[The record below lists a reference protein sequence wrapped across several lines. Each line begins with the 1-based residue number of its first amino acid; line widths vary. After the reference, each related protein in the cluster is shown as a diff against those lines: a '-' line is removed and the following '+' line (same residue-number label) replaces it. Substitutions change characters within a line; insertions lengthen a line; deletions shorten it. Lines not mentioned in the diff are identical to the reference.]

1 MEADVRQLAQVA
13 TAEGFIAAHALPNFV
28 PLLRSLIPQGSG
40 TRVGGPIGFPS
51 VQAAAEASRD
61 AAWLFA
67 DGDPNI
73 GILQGLMHATGVTSS
88 EVSMDGYELFEGLSS
103 PLAPADL
110 AAFTS

>member
-1 MEADVRQLAQVA
+1 MPPS
-13 TAEGFIAAHALPNFV
+13 TTG
-28 PLLRSLIPQGSG
+28 
-40 TRVGGPIGFPS
+40 PS
-51 VQAAAEASRD
+51 VSPRSRRPPRASRD

-73 GILQGLMHATGVTSS
+73 GILQGLMRATGVTSS